1 MIGRLQGI
9 IIEKLAPEL
18 VLDVQGVGY
27 EVTASLTTFAKL
39 GNLNEPATLYTHLVV
54 REDAQLLYGFADKAE
69 RTLFRTLIKVNGVGP
84 KMAITILSG
93 MDANALALCIA
104 HEDINALTKLPGV
117 GKKTA
122 ERLIVEM
129 RDRLKEWQTPA
140 PLWAAAEAKEQAG
153 INHALAEAEQA
164 LVSLGYKPVE
174 AAKMLNKV
182 AGQATRSEELI
193 RLALRNTLG
202 QK

>member
-9 IIEKLAPEL
+9 LLEKHAPEL
-18 VLDVQGVGY
+18 LLDVQGVGY
-27 EVTASLTTFAKL
+27 EVTASLTTFAAL
-39 GNLNEPATLYTHLVV
+39 GNIGEPATLFTHMVV
-54 REDAQLLYGFADKAE
+54 REDAQLLYGFIDKTE

-93 MDANALALCIA
+93 MDAHSFAACIQN
-104 HEDINALTKLPGV
+104 EDMHSLTKLPGV

-129 RDRLKEWQTPA
+129 RDRLKEWQTQA
-140 PLWAAAEAKEQAG
+140 PLWAAVDAAEHDSTQS
-153 INHALAEAEQA
+153 ILLEAEQA
-164 LVSLGYKPVE
+164 LISLGYKPAE

-182 AGQATRSEELI
+182 ANQGSSAEELI
-193 RLALRNTLG
+193 RLALRHSLS
-202 QK
+202 K

>member
-9 IIEKLAPEL
+9 IAEKLAPEL
-18 VLDVQGVGY
+18 LIDVHGVGY
-27 EVTASLTTFAKL
+27 EVTASLTTFALL
-39 GNLNEPATLYTHLVV
+39 GKVGEPALLHTHMVV
-54 REDAQLLYGFADKAE
+54 REDAQLLYGFATKDE
-69 RTLFRTLIKVNGVGP
+69 RALFRTLIKVNGVGP

-93 MDANALALCIA
+93 MDANALAACIQS
-104 HEDINALTKLPGV
+104 EDIASLTKLPGV

-129 RDRLKEWQTPA
+129 RDKLKEWHTAA
-140 PLWAAAEAKEQAG
+140 PLWAAADAQVQASAQSV
-153 INHALAEAEQA
+153 IAEAEQA
-164 LVSLGYKPVE
+164 LVALGYKPVD

-182 AGQATRSEELI
+182 ANQADTAEELI

-202 QK
+202 R

>member
-9 IIEKLAPEL
+9 LLEKQAPEL
-18 VLDVQGVGY
+18 LLDVNGVGY
-27 EVTASLTTFAKL
+27 EVTASLTTFAQL
-39 GNLNEPATLYTHLVV
+39 GSIGNPATLFTHLVV
-54 REDAQLLYGFADKAE
+54 REDAQLLYGFADKSE

-93 MDANALALCIA
+93 MDAHTFANCI
-104 HEDINALTKLPGV
+104 HNEDMQSLTKLPGV

-140 PLWAAAEAKEQAG
+140 PLWAAADSAE
-153 INHALAEAEQA
+153 HASVGVVLAEAEQA
-164 LVSLGYKPVE
+164 LTALGYKPTE

-182 AGQATRSEELI
+182 ANQASSAEELV
-193 RLALRNTLG
+193 RLALRNSLS
-202 QK
+202 K

>member
-9 IIEKLAPEL
+9 LLEKQAPEL

-27 EVTASLTTFAKL
+27 EVTASLTTFAQLGKL
-39 GNLNEPATLYTHLVV
+39 GEAATLFTHLVV
-54 REDAQLLYGFADKAE
+54 REDAQLLYGFADKRE

-93 MDANALALCIA
+93 MDADSFAQCILT
-104 HEDINALTKLPGV
+104 ENMQALTKLPGV

-140 PLWAAAEAKEQAG
+140 PLWAAADATEQASSQMM
-153 INHALAEAEQA
+153 LAEAEQA
-164 LVSLGYKPVE
+164 LTALGYKPTE
-174 AAKMLNKV
+174 AAKMLNKIS
-182 AGQATRSEELI
+182 AQASTAEELI
-193 RLALRNTLG
+193 RLALRHSLS
-202 QK
+202 K

>member
-9 IIEKLAPEL
+9 IAEKLAPEL
-18 VLDVQGVGY
+18 LIDVNGVGY
-27 EVTASLTTFAKL
+27 EVTASLTTCAQL
-39 GNLNEPATLYTHLVV
+39 GKVGEPALLHTQMVV
-54 REDAQLLYGFADKAE
+54 REDAQLLYGFADKSE

-93 MDANALALCIA
+93 MDANALAACIQA
-104 HEDINALTKLPGV
+104 EDMASLTKLPGV

-129 RDRLKEWQTPA
+129 RDKLKEWHTPA
-140 PLWAAAEAKEQAG
+140 PLWAAADAQEQASVRS
-153 INHALAEAEQA
+153 IIAEAEQA
-164 LVSLGYKPVE
+164 LVALGYKPVD

-182 AGQATRSEELI
+182 ANKADTAEELI

-202 QK
+202 R